1 MYYALAV
8 VLVLI
13 LDQWLKYWVTINIV
27 LNTGSRELIP
37 GIVSLVNIHNS
48 GAAFGIL
55 DSGDWRWAFVAIAVV
70 FTAFAVYALK
80 KGLIQHAIGRWAM
93 VGVLAGAIGNC
104 IDRVLFGYVVDMFKL
119 EFMNYAIFN
128 VADMF
133 ISCCGVLFC
142 LYIIFSGSGKKAEA
156 AEAEASGDHS
166 RRNAKSARGAA
177 AKARPRGGESA
188 AEREERP
195 APARFERA
203 KDDART
209 YTPRKAGE
217 AAAERSEAPRKAP
230 ARPASAA
237 QAAAWTRSE
246 AASRPTPQAP
256 AGGAPAQAAPFAEWE
271 KAAASAPPAEK
282 KPAGNQKKDGE
293 EFSLEDIL
301 AECGSK

>member
-142 LYIIFSGSGKKAEA
+142 LYIIFSGSG
-156 AEAEASGDHS
+156 GL
-166 RRNAKSARGAA
+166 RRSQPPESQIRPRRGGKGPPARRRERGGARGA
-177 AKARPRGGESA
+177 PG
-188 AEREERP
+188 P
-195 APARFERA
+195 
-203 KDDART
+203 
-209 YTPRKAGE
+209 
-217 AAAERSEAPRKAP
+217 
-230 ARPASAA
+230 
-237 QAAAWTRSE
+237 
-246 AASRPTPQAP
+246 
-256 AGGAPAQAAPFAEWE
+256 GA
-271 KAAASAPPAEK
+271 
-282 KPAGNQKKDGE
+282 
-293 EFSLEDIL
+293 L
-301 AECGSK
+301 

>member
-142 LYIIFSGSGKKAEA
+142 L
-156 AEAEASGDHS
+156 
-166 RRNAKSARGAA
+166 
-177 AKARPRGGESA
+177 
-188 AEREERP
+188 
-195 APARFERA
+195 
-203 KDDART
+203 
-209 YTPRKAGE
+209 
-217 AAAERSEAPRKAP
+217 
-230 ARPASAA
+230 
-237 QAAAWTRSE
+237 
-246 AASRPTPQAP
+246 
-256 AGGAPAQAAPFAEWE
+256 
-271 KAAASAPPAEK
+271 
-282 KPAGNQKKDGE
+282 
-293 EFSLEDIL
+293 
-301 AECGSK
+301 